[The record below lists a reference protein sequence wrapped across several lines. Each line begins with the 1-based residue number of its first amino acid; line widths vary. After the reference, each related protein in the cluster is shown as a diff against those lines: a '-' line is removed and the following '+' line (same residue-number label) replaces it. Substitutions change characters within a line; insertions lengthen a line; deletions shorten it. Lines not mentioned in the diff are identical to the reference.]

1 MYIQTQEKTTKQF
14 YKEKIS
20 HMNMSVLYRRRW
32 ASFLTP
38 PLHSR

>member
-20 HMNMSVLYRRRW
+20 HMEHVCAVPEKVGKLLDS
-32 ASFLTP
+32 STP
-38 PLHSR
+38 Q